1 MAVQYATRVQLE
13 ALANALAKSNWD
25 IQKLSQGTFNGPTI
39 NPAQR
44 TRIDAELAA
53 LKAAV
58 DAVVAA
64 AA

>member
-1 MAVQYATRVQLE
+1 MAIQYATRVQIE
-13 ALANALAKSNWD
+13 ALSNALAKSEKD
-25 IQKLSQGTFNGPTI
+25 IQILSQGTFNGPTI

-53 LKAAV
+53 LKTAL

-64 AA
+64 SA